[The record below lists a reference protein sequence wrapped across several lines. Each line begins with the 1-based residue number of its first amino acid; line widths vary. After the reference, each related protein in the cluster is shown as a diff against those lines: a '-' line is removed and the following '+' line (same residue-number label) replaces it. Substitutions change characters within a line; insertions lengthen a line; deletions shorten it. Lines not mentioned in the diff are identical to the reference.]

1 MVKINLYNP
10 QPFPETTHRWGWN
23 GVSKLIL
30 ENFHDNRADVILD
43 SMIEHTFKVGR
54 YKKMDFRCFPHMNQ
68 KWISI
73 FHSPCTSLGPIASG
87 WEQNIFTLYAN
98 EHYRAF
104 MKNCIGMITLSKNYA
119 LKTKAAL
126 EALDIDTPIGF
137 VHHPSAECNVKFEMK
152 NFRRQVI
159 HTGFW
164 MRNFD
169 SFYRLKT
176 KYKKI
181 LLQGPGS
188 YGEDNYFL
196 SKVDLKTRHRQNCTH
211 LKNDYLPNDQ
221 YDEIMSQSVVFL
233 DLYDAIANNAIIEC
247 ISRQTPI
254 LVNPIDS
261 VVEYLG
267 KDYPFYYYSL
277 DEAAEKLENDNLIQ
291 ETSEYLQSRQSLVD
305 KSKFVKG
312 LGRILNQ
319 FIN

>member
-1 MVKINLYNP
+1 MAKINLYNP
-10 QPFPETTHRWGWN
+10 QPFPKRTHRWGWN
-23 GVSKLIL
+23 GVCELISKH
-30 ENFHDNRADVILD
+30 FHDENADIMLD

-54 YKKMDFRCFPHMNQ
+54 HKEMDFRCFPHMKQ
-68 KWISI
+68 KWVSI
-73 FHSPCTSLGPIASG
+73 FHSPCTSLGATASG
-87 WEQNIFTLYAN
+87 WEQNILTLYAN

-104 MKNCIGMITLSKNYA
+104 MENCIGMITLSKNYA
-119 LKTKAAL
+119 LKTKAAF

-137 VHHPSAECNVKFEMK
+137 VHHPSAECSVKFEMK

-176 KYKKI
+176 KHKKI

-188 YGEDNYFL
+188 YGEEEYYL
-196 SKVDLKTRHRQNCTH
+196 SKKDLQTRHLQNCDH
-211 LKNDYLPNDQ
+211 LKKSYLPNDE
-221 YDEIMSQSVVFL
+221 YDKIMSESVVFL
-233 DLYDAIANNAIIEC
+233 DLHDAVANNVVVEC
-247 ISRQTPI
+247 ISRQTPLLI
-254 LVNPIDS
+254 NPLDS

-277 DEAAEKLENDNLIQ
+277 DEAAEKLEDDNLIQ

-305 KSKFVKG
+305 KSKFVKD

>member
-10 QPFPETTHRWGWN
+10 QPFPETIHRWGWN

-30 ENFHDNRADVILD
+30 ENFHDNRADVMLD

-291 ETSEYLQSRQSLVD
+291 ETSEYLQSRQNLVD